1 MDKNS
6 LYSHLR
12 NLTPNKARALYDV
25 AAVFSCYVIFSFILV
40 YVFAVS
46 VNYYSL
52 LIAISFLASNFSFG
66 LYGLRKKAS
75 LKVKIVILCI
85 SIAISSIFVFVFFKS
100 LLFIVIW
107 ILFFPQWVLLPRI
120 FVNLS
125 SQKNVATFILN
136 KRGPV
141 LIIGG
146 AGYIGTHLIEI
157 LLEAG
162 ERVVVLDR
170 LMYGAGPIDKFI
182 SNPNFTFLNGDAT
195 DISALTLSM
204 RGVSAVVHLAGL
216 VGDPACAV
224 DENFTRHT
232 NIIATRMVKQVAE
245 SLGVHRLIFA
255 SSCSVYGVS
264 DHEVDEN
271 DHLNPVSLYA
281 RTKIDSEHELLKTVS
296 DDFIVTILRFATV
309 FGDSLRPRF
318 DLVANLFTAQAMN
331 GEDLTVMGPTQWR
344 PFIHVHDLARA
355 IALTLKASP
364 VKIQN
369 QIFNVGD
376 ERLNM
381 TILDLAYIVK
391 QTANKFG
398 RNPNINIKELH
409 ISDRRNYAVSF
420 KKIFN
425 RLGFRASIMM
435 EDGILEMANR
445 YLSKGYGDYKAEKY
459 SNLKIT
465 QLETAYFYDP
475 MTQANLYGPLQK

>member
-1 MDKNS
+1 MKSYFQNI
-6 LYSHLR
+6 
-12 NLTPNKARALYDV
+12 TPNKARFFYDLIIVTLY
-25 AAVFSCYVIFSFILV
+25 FSIFAFVLK
-40 YVFAVS
+40 
-46 VNYYSL
+46 
-52 LIAISFLASNFSFG
+52 ISFKIHFELLNFIVPFTFLFSNLLLG
-66 LYGLRKKAS
+66 LYGSRKKSKLIVRVSIILISAIFSSS
-75 LKVKIVILCI
+75 LFLLIYGSWFYLLIWL
-85 SIAISSIFVFVFFKS
+85 SIF
-100 LLFIVIW
+100 LPL
-107 ILFFPQWVLLPRI
+107 VLLPR
-120 FVNLS
+120 FLLS
-125 SQKNVATFILN
+125 LSTQKNVASYILN
-136 KRGPV
+136 QRGPI

-146 AGYIGTHLIEI
+146 AGYIGTHVIQ
-157 LLEAG
+157 LLLDSG
-162 ERVVVLDR
+162 ESVVVLDR
-170 LMYGAGPIDKFI
+170 LMYGSSPIDKFMN
-182 SNPNFTFLNGDAT
+182 NPNFKFINGDAT
-195 DISALTLSM
+195 DISMLTMSM
-204 RGVSAVVHLAGL
+204 RSVSAVVHLAGL

-245 SLGVHRLIFA
+245 SLGVHRFIFA

-264 DHEVDEN
+264 DHEIDESGK
-271 DHLNPVSLYA
+271 LNPVSLYA

-296 DDFIVTILRFATV
+296 DDFIVTVLRFATV
-309 FGDSLRPRF
+309 FGDSPRPRF

-355 IALTLKASP
+355 IALTLKAKP
-364 VKIQN
+364 EKIQN

-381 TILDLAYIVK
+381 TILDLANIVK
-391 QTANKFG
+391 RVANKFG
-398 RNPNINIKELH
+398 RNPNINIKELD

-420 KKIFN
+420 KKIFD

-445 YLSKGYGDYKAEKY
+445 YLSNEYGDYKAEKY

-465 QLETAYFYDP
+465 QLETSYFYDP

>member
-1 MDKNS
+1 MNS
-6 LYSHLR
+6 YFQKI
-12 NLTPNKARALYDV
+12 TPNKARFSYDLI
-25 AAVFSCYVIFSFILV
+25 AVFLYFIFFILV
-40 YVFAVS
+40 LKIGFGIQFE
-46 VNYYSL
+46 
-52 LIAISFLASNFSFG
+52 LINCIIPLSFLCSNLFFG
-66 LYGLRKKAS
+66 LYGKRKKSILRIKAS
-75 LKVKIVILCI
+75 IILI
-85 SIAISSIFVFVFFKS
+85 STIISSSFF
-100 LLFIVIW
+100 LLIYGSWFFLLIWLALFLPVI
-107 ILFFPQWVLLPRI
+107 LLPR
-120 FVNLS
+120 FLLS
-125 SQKNVATFILN
+125 LSTQKNVASYILN
-136 KRGPV
+136 QRGPI

-146 AGYIGTHLIEI
+146 AGYIGTHLIQ
-157 LLEAG
+157 LLLDGG
-162 ERVVVLDR
+162 ENVVVLDR
-170 LMYGAGPIDKFI
+170 LMYGSSPIDKFMN
-182 SNPNFTFLNGDAT
+182 NPNFKFINGDAT
-195 DISALTLSM
+195 DISMLTMSM

-264 DHEVDEN
+264 DHEIDESGK
-271 DHLNPVSLYA
+271 LNPVSLYA
-281 RTKIDSEHELLKTVS
+281 RTKIDSEQELLKTVS
-296 DDFIVTILRFATV
+296 DDFIVTVLRFATV

-364 VKIQN
+364 EKIQS

-381 TILDLAYIVK
+381 TILDLANIVK
-391 QTANKFG
+391 RVANKFD
-398 RNPNINIKELH
+398 RNPNINIKELD

-420 KKIFN
+420 KKIFD

-445 YLSKGYGDYKAEKY
+445 YLSNEYGDYKAEKY

-465 QLETAYFYDP
+465 QLETSYFYDP

>member
-1 MDKNS
+1 MNS
-6 LYSHLR
+6 YFQKI
-12 NLTPNKARALYDV
+12 TPNKARFYYDFMIV
-25 AAVFSCYVIFSFILV
+25 SFYFIFFILV
-40 YVFAVS
+40 LKIGFGIQFE
-46 VNYYSL
+46 
-52 LIAISFLASNFSFG
+52 LINCIIPFSFLFSNLIFG
-66 LYGLRKKAS
+66 LYGKRKKS
-75 LKVKIVILCI
+75 ILRIKVTIILI
-85 SIAISSIFVFVFFKS
+85 STIISSSFF
-100 LLFIVIW
+100 LLIYGSWFFLLIW
-107 ILFFPQWVLLPRI
+107 LSLFFPVILLPR
-120 FVNLS
+120 FLLS
-125 SQKNVATFILN
+125 LSTQKNVASYILN
-136 KRGPV
+136 QRGPI

-146 AGYIGTHLIEI
+146 AGYIGTHLIQ
-157 LLEAG
+157 LLLDGG
-162 ERVVVLDR
+162 ESVVVLDR
-170 LMYGAGPIDKFI
+170 LMYGSSPIDKFMN
-182 SNPNFTFLNGDAT
+182 NPNFKFINGDAT
-195 DISALTLSM
+195 DISMLTMSM
-204 RGVSAVVHLAGL
+204 RSVSAVVHLAGL

-264 DHEVDEN
+264 DHEIDESGK
-271 DHLNPVSLYA
+271 LNPVSLYA

-296 DDFIVTILRFATV
+296 DDFIVTVLRFATV

-355 IALTLKASP
+355 IALTLKANP
-364 VKIQN
+364 EKIQN
-369 QIFNVGD
+369 QIFNIGD

-381 TILDLAYIVK
+381 TILDLANIVK
-391 QTANKFG
+391 RVANNLG
-398 RNPNINIKELH
+398 RSPNINIKELD

-420 KKIFN
+420 KKIFD

-445 YLSKGYGDYKAEKY
+445 YLSNEYGDYKAEKY

-465 QLETAYFYDP
+465 QLETSYFYDP